1 MTMKKITTE
10 TEYRSICAM
19 MDDIIA
25 KGTALG
31 DMEALPQTDKDE
43 YMRLSLLVREWEKIH
58 YAFPLTA
65 NPLIRTIQERM
76 VERNLKQRDTA
87 ALLGI
92 NESRMSDI
100 LKGKRSISM
109 RIAKRL
115 RKELDIPVD
124 LIIDNA

>member
-1 MTMKKITTE
+1 M
-10 TEYRSICAM
+10 
-19 MDDIIA
+19 
-25 KGTALG
+25 
-31 DMEALPQTDKDE
+31 
-43 YMRLSLLVREWEKIH
+43 
-58 YAFPLTA
+58 
-65 NPLIRTIQERM
+65 IQERM
-76 VERNLKQRDTA
+76 VERNLKQRNTA

-115 RKELDIPVD
+115 RKELDIPTD

>member
-1 MTMKKITTE
+1 MEAKKITTE
-10 TEYRSICAM
+10 AEYRSLCAA
-19 MDDIIA
+19 MDQIID
-25 KGTALG
+25 KGTILG
-31 DMEALPQTDKDE
+31 DMEALSQEDKDE

-58 YAFPLTA
+58 YSFPLTV
-65 NPLIRTIQERM
+65 NPLIKTIQDRM
-76 VERNLKQRDTA
+76 AELNLKQRDTA

-115 RKELDIPVD
+115 RKELDIPGD
-124 LIIDNA
+124 LIIDFA

>member
-1 MTMKKITTE
+1 MIMKKITTE

-109 RIAKRL
+109 QHSKTTSERIGYSC
-115 RKELDIPVD
+115 
-124 LIIDNA
+124 

>member
-1 MTMKKITTE
+1 
-10 TEYRSICAM
+10 
-19 MDDIIA
+19 
-25 KGTALG
+25 
-31 DMEALPQTDKDE
+31 
-43 YMRLSLLVREWEKIH
+43 
-58 YAFPLTA
+58 
-65 NPLIRTIQERM
+65 M

-115 RKELDIPVD
+115 RKELDIPAD